1 MKTRNKIFHSAA
13 PVNTDVLKLSLCMR
27 HQIMNIRR
35 KKSQKHRRPETTLQE
50 KRGNSYNGWTTVFK
64 QAKLIALVNNAN
76 IKYIQ
81 DLSKNALTLVTVKI
95 TSILLCT

>member
-50 KRGNSYNGWTTVFK
+50 KRGNSFK